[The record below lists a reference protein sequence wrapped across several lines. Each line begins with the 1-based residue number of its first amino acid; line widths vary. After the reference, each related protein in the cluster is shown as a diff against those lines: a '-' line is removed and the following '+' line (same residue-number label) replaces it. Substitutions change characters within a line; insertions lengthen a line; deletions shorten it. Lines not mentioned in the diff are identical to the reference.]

1 MKNDIDHL
9 KTTISLAKESVDS
22 GNHPFGAM
30 LIGPDGEILI
40 RSGNTYKQD
49 KGVGHAESNV
59 ARLASRQYEPEF
71 LEKCTLVTSV
81 EPCCMCA
88 GSIYWAG
95 IGSVVFGLTEKRL
108 AELTGDNPEN
118 LTLDL
123 ACRDVF
129 TAGQRKVEVRGPYA
143 QLEEEIAADHI
154 GFW

>member
-1 MKNDIDHL
+1 MNNDIKHL
-9 KTTISLAKESVDS
+9 KTTIEVAKESVKS

-30 LIGPDGEILI
+30 LVGPNGEVLI
-40 RSGNTYKQD
+40 TSGNTYKED
-49 KGVGHAESNV
+49 KGVGHAEANV
-59 ARLASRQYEPEF
+59 ARAASQQYDPEF
-71 LEKCTLVTSV
+71 LEQCTLITSV

-88 GSIYWAG
+88 GSVYWAG

-108 AELTGDNPEN
+108 AEMTGDNPEN

-129 TAGQRKVEVRGPYA
+129 AAGQRKVDVRGPYVE
-143 QLEEEIAADHI
+143 LEDAIAADHI

>member
-1 MKNDIDHL
+1 MKNDVEHL
-9 KTTISLAKESVDS
+9 KTTIKLAKESVDS

-40 RSGNTYKQD
+40 RSGNTYKED

-59 ARLASRQYEPEF
+59 ARLASRQYDPDF
-71 LEKCTLVTSV
+71 LEQCTLVTSV

-129 TAGQRKVEVRGPYA
+129 AAGQRKVEVRGPYV
-143 QLEEEIAADHI
+143 QLEDDIAADHI